1 MNKDFVKRLLLIAVP
16 VTLQNLIA
24 SSLNLVDTIMI
35 GSLGEVSIAAV
46 GLANQFSFLFHLLM
60 FGTLSGMTVFIAQ
73 FWGKNDLPN
82 IHRSLGLGLTIGLMG
97 TAVFAS
103 LGWLAPHLV
112 LGFYSKDPEVIRLGS
127 LYLRI
132 VVFCYLPTAL
142 SFTFGFSSR
151 SIGNAKLPMIV
162 SMIAL
167 GSNTILN
174 YCLIYGNFGFPQL
187 GVQGAAIATAISRW
201 MEFFLILTLM
211 KRQGS
216 PLLTKISAY
225 FSYSKE
231 FVLTVLKTSGPVIF
245 NEFLWAL
252 GMTLHMVAYAHIGT
266 QAVASIQIAN
276 TINGLFIVFGFGVAN
291 ACAVILGNTLGEG
304 KIEEAKQ
311 EGRWFLMIACGVG
324 LVLGGILFFSKPF
337 ALQFYTV
344 QSETLQIASG
354 LLTVMAISMPLKMVN
369 ATTIV
374 GVLRSGG
381 DTRFALVVDVGSVW
395 LVGTALAFL
404 GAYILHWPMVWV
416 FALVSLMEVAKIAM
430 GLPRVLTNRWA
441 RNLVD
446 EL

>member
-1 MNKDFVKRLLLIAVP
+1 MNKDFVKRLLSIAVP

-35 GSLGEVSIAAV
+35 GSLGEGSIAAV
-46 GLANQFSFLFHLLM
+46 GLANQFFFLFHLLI

-73 FWGKNDLPN
+73 FWGKKDLPN
-82 IHRSLGLGLTIGLMG
+82 IHSTLGLGLTIALMG

-127 LYLRI
+127 QYLRI

-142 SFTFGFSSR
+142 SFAFGFSSR

-167 GSNTILN
+167 GSNTLLN

-187 GVQGAAIATAISRW
+187 GVQGAAIATAIARW
-201 MEFFLILTLM
+201 MEFFLIIILM

-311 EGRWFLMIACGVG
+311 EGRWFLMIACSVG
-324 LVLGGILFFSKPF
+324 LVLGAVLFFSKPF

-344 QSETLQIASG
+344 QNDTLQIASG
-354 LLTVMAISMPLKMVN
+354 LLTVMAISMPLRMMN

-381 DTRFALVVDVGSVW
+381 DTRFALLVDVGSVW
-395 LVGTALAFL
+395 FVGTALAFF
-404 GAYILHWPMVWV
+404 GAYILHWPIVWV
-416 FALVSLMEVAKIAM
+416 FALVNLMEVTKTAV

-441 RNLVD
+441 KNLVD

>member
-1 MNKDFVKRLLLIAVP
+1 MHKDFIKKLLVIAVP

-46 GLANQFSFLFHLLM
+46 GLANQFFFLFHLLL

-73 FWGKNDLPN
+73 FWGKKDLPN
-82 IHRSLGLGLTIGLMG
+82 IHSALGLGLTIGLMG
-97 TAVFAS
+97 TAVFSS
-103 LGWLAPHLV
+103 LGWLAPHWV
-112 LGFYSKDPEVIRLGS
+112 LGFYSDDPVVIRLGS
-127 LYLRI
+127 QYLRI
-132 VVFCYLPTAL
+132 VVLCYLPTAL
-142 SFTFGFSSR
+142 SFAFGFSSR
-151 SIGNAKLPMIV
+151 SIGNAKLPMVV
-162 SMIAL
+162 SVIAL

-187 GVQGAAIATAISRW
+187 GVQGAAIATSISRW
-201 MEFFLILTLM
+201 MEFFLIIILM
-211 KRQGS
+211 KRHGS
-216 PLLTKISAY
+216 PLLTKLSAY

-231 FVLTVLKTSGPVIF
+231 FVLAVLKTSSPVIF

-311 EGRWFLMIACGVG
+311 EGRWFLMIAGSVG
-324 LVLGGILFFSKPF
+324 IVLGAVLFFSKPF

-344 QSETLQIASG
+344 QDATLQIASG
-354 LLTVMAISMPLKMVN
+354 LLTVMAISMPLRMMN
-369 ATTIV
+369 ATTFV

-395 LVGTALAFL
+395 FVGTALAFL

-416 FALVSLMEVAKIAM
+416 FALVTLMEVSKTAV
-430 GLPRVLTNRWA
+430 GLPRVLTNQWA
-441 RNLVD
+441 RNLVN